1 DLAEEVGAVALLG
14 GHATLAAGLGPGHP
28 LALAV
33 RFRHV
38 RNTSR
43 WSSPG
48 KSGPLCSQMRHK
60 ATTNPDE
67 SHPNDSR
74 TRSRPSTLQ
83 ERSHP
88 CRRSTRME
96 VSDLLRRMV
105 EMGGSDVHLKV
116 GGVPFVRVDGVLTAT
131 DLPALEAMD
140 TEAFAAELLPPAK
153 APDF

>member
-1 DLAEEVGAVALLG
+1 GVARRRSGERRRPPPSPDRRRAASSRRALLAGTALAPDLLVELDAVAALGGVAALLAADLPDLAEEVGAVALLG
-14 GHATLAAGLGPGHP
+14 GPSTPAAGLGPGHP

-74 TRSRPSTLQ
+74 TRSRPSTLK
-83 ERSHP
+83 ERTHP
-88 CRRSTRME
+88 CRPSTTM
-96 VSDLLRRMV
+96 
-105 EMGGSDVHLKV
+105 
-116 GGVPFVRVDGVLTAT
+116 
-131 DLPALEAMD
+131 
-140 TEAFAAELLPPAK
+140 
-153 APDF
+153 